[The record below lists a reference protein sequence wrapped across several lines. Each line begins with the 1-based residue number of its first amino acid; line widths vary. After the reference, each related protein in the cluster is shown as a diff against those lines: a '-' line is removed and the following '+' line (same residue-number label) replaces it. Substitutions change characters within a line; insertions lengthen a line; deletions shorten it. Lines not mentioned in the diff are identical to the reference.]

1 MQIPNELKNLLAQ
14 AIMSEEKKPMHTAEE
29 VINLLNN
36 TPGLNRSNQFVS
48 GQLVQKKKGVL
59 SPYKFPLPGHPGM
72 YVGEPKVAN
81 IDTKGMF
88 LHECAIVKIVDNDGD
103 VVEML
108 FDPAFLE
115 PYNPDDH
122 KEKQAGADY

>member
-1 MQIPNELKNLLAQ
+1 MQIPNELNNLIAQ
-14 AIMSEEKKPMHTAEE
+14 AIMSEEKKPRHTAEE

-59 SPYKFPLPGHPGM
+59 NPYKFPLLGHPGM

-81 IDTKGMF
+81 IDTKGMY

-115 PYNPDDH
+115 PYNPDDY